1 MTIPSTRYSRLPTEF
16 DIAGKTVIVT
26 GAARGIGKGIAR
38 VFAESGAQVMVTSL
52 TDRYLMPLAEEME
65 AAGHPIIPLTADAT
79 DSDDWQRTVDT
90 ALSAWGRIDVLINN
104 LGDAIRKPLV
114 PPPGSDGTPITDDEW
129 QFVMDINLTE
139 AFKGCRAVGPHM
151 IARGGGR
158 VINISGFAARKGSP
172 ESAGVFGGEGGTCAP
187 DADAR
192 ARMGAIRHHRELHR
206 AGPVPGSR
214 DGRSAADSGIEGARE
229 DECTAGTCGRA
240 ARGRAAGAVPCVG
253 RVGVH
258 DGRDA
263 VSGRWAEPFVAP
275 TRRVAMLNFHA
286 I

>member
-1 MTIPSTRYSRLPTEF
+1 MTIPNTRYSRLPTEF
-16 DIAGKTVIVT
+16 DVAGKTVIVT

-65 AAGHPIIPLTADAT
+65 AAGHPIFPLTADAT

-139 AFKGCRAVGPHM
+139 AFKVFPDPETGEPERIAASRERAKT
-151 IARGGGR
+151 
-158 VINISGFAARKGSP
+158 N
-172 ESAGVFGGEGGTCAP
+172 
-187 DADAR
+187 
-192 ARMGAIRHHRELHR
+192 
-206 AGPVPGSR
+206 VPL
-214 DGRSAADSGIEGARE
+214 
-229 DECTAGTCGRA
+229 
-240 ARGRAAGAVPCVG
+240 G
-253 RVGVH
+253 RVGELREVGLLALYLASDASAYMTGETLYL
-258 DGRDA
+258 DGGL
-263 VSGRWAEPFVAP
+263 S
-275 TRRVAMLNFHA
+275 HS
-286 I
+286 

>member
-1 MTIPSTRYSRLPTEF
+1 MFPSEF
-16 DIAGKTVIVT
+16 DVAGKTVIVT

-65 AAGHPIIPLTADAT
+65 AAGHPIIPLMADAT

-114 PPPGSDGTPITDDEW
+114 PPPGSDGTPITDEEW

-139 AFKGCRAVGPHM
+139 AFKGCRAVGSHM
-151 IARGGGR
+151 IERGSGR

-172 ESAGVFGGEGGTCAP
+172 EMLVYSAAKAGLARLTQTLVAGV
-187 DADAR
+187 
-192 ARMGAIRHHRELHR
+192 GAIRCHGELHC
-206 AGPVPGSR
+206 AGPYSRTLRRASRSRIAASRENAKTNVPL
-214 DGRSAADSGIEGARE
+214 
-229 DECTAGTCGRA
+229 
-240 ARGRAAGAVPCVG
+240 G
-253 RVGVH
+253 RVGELREVGLLALYLASDASAYMTGETLYL
-258 DGRDA
+258 DGGL
-263 VSGRWAEPFVAP
+263 S
-275 TRRVAMLNFHA
+275 HS
-286 I
+286 

>member
-1 MTIPSTRYSRLPTEF
+1 MRHTMLPNTRYTRLPQEL
-16 DIAGKTVIVT
+16 DIVGKTVIVT

-38 VFAESGAQVMVTSL
+38 VFAESRAQVMVTSL
-52 TDRYLMPLAEEME
+52 TDRYLAPLAEEME
-65 AAGHPIIPLTADAT
+65 AAGHPIFPLKADAT

-172 ESAGVFGGEGGTCAP
+172 EALVYSTAKAGLARFTQTLALEWAP
-187 DADAR
+187 YGITVNCIAPGQFPDPETGDPQQIAASRER
-192 ARMGAIRHHRELHR
+192 AKTNIPL
-206 AGPVPGSR
+206 
-214 DGRSAADSGIEGARE
+214 
-229 DECTAGTCGRA
+229 
-240 ARGRAAGAVPCVG
+240 G
-253 RVGVH
+253 RVGELREVGLLALYLASDASAYMTGETLYL
-258 DGRDA
+258 DGGL
-263 VSGRWAEPFVAP
+263 S
-275 TRRVAMLNFHA
+275 HS
-286 I
+286 